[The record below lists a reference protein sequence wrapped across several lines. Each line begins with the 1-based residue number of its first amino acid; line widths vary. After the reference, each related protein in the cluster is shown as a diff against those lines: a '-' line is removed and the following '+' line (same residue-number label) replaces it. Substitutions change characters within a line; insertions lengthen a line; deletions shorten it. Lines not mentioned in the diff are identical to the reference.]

1 MHAPSVL
8 RHTISLQAAWEPAA
22 SGRAGWA
29 RRFGRPLELPPGERL
44 VLVIEPAAGPPGVEA
59 ARAELNG
66 VPLAG
71 LPAAEALAARD
82 ERPPGEPPAAAAF
95 ARDVTAA
102 VVARNELFLAVD
114 PTTPPTDGT
123 GRHRRLPTEVAR
135 VWLEVQAT
143 PAGSGAIDHP

>member
-1 MHAPSVL
+1 M
-8 RHTISLQAAWEPAA
+8 
-22 SGRAGWA
+22 
-29 RRFGRPLELPPGERL
+29 
-44 VLVIEPAAGPPGVEA
+44 LVIEPSAGAPHVEA

-71 LPAAEALAARD
+71 LPVAEALAARD
-82 ERPPGEPPAAAAF
+82 DRPPGGPPAPF
-95 ARDVTAA
+95 ARDVTDA
-102 VVARNELFLAVD
+102 VVARNDLFIAVD
-114 PTTPPTDGT
+114 PTAPPPDGT